1 MPSQPV
7 RASRSVG
14 TGLRTALRS
23 RSGVARGA
31 RGIAR
36 WLAITAGVAIGV
48 FHLYLFWD
56 RLAAGDLLDP
66 SIALRW
72 LSAAGLVLALVL
84 LRRFGSRSP
93 RDARPASSGYSS
105 SCFTRMD
112 AGPGPAAGSPRRLR
126 RQRRVRSAVDLRG
139 YRPRSSLR
147 TRRAAPPRGCRD
159 RRSYRRYSCPVP
171 HEQRLA
177 TRRPDARSS
186 RHLLLT
192 SSCRDS
198 VRGHLLTVGTIAG
211 RRTAA
216 AAVRLGSR
224 ILVSIDP
231 GRLGGG
237 VRLCISSSS
246 V

>member
-36 WLAITAGVAIGV
+36 WSAITAGVAIGV

-72 LSAAGLVLALVL
+72 LSAAGLVLALVSAAPVADPAHHGTQG
-84 LRRFGSRSP
+84 LRRLATR
-93 RDARPASSGYSS
+93 RPASRVW
-105 SCFTRMD
+105 TR
-112 AGPGPAAGSPRRLR
+112 GPGPAAGSPRRLR
-126 RQRRVRSAVDLRG
+126 RQRRVRTAVDLRG

-192 SSCRDS
+192 SC
-198 VRGHLLTVGTIAG
+198 
-211 RRTAA
+211 AA
-216 AAVRLGSR
+216 TLFAAT
-224 ILVSIDP
+224 
-231 GRLGGG
+231 
-237 VRLCISSSS
+237 C
-246 V
+246 